1 MSTETTATPEL
12 PELPELQTLSYRE
25 EPVSGDVADGGAEA
39 GLVGVIELDRPKA
52 LNAIN
57 PQMVADLGTLLG
69 ALEGRGLRALVL
81 TGAGKRA
88 FAAGADIKAM
98 AGLSAVEA
106 ERFAQQ
112 GQRVLAGLEHFP
124 APTIAAVNGF
134 ALGGGCE
141 LAMCCDLI
149 LAGPNASFGQPEV
162 KLGVI
167 PGFGGTQRLVR
178 RVGRQRALE
187 LMLTGRTV
195 KAEEAVRLG
204 LALAVSEE
212 SVLEDA
218 LDLARR
224 IAANGPVAV
233 RLVKRAV
240 HETDR
245 LDLAA
250 GLAAEASLFGL
261 CFSTE
266 DQREGMAAFVE
277 RRPAAFR
284 GR

>member
-1 MSTETTATPEL
+1 MTTDRPTVGPFETLTFE
-12 PELPELQTLSYRE
+12 QTDDR
-25 EPVSGDVADGGAEA
+25 
-39 GLVGVIELDRPKA
+39 VGILRLNRPKA
-52 LNAIN
+52 LNALSA
-57 PQMVADLGTLLG
+57 QLVAEFGDAIDQIEPL
-69 ALEGRGLRALVL
+69 GLRALVV
-81 TGAGKRA
+81 TGGPRA
-88 FAAGADIKAM
+88 FAAGADITEM
-98 AGLSAVEA
+98 ADFTALQA
-106 ERFAQQ
+106 EQMARG
-112 GQRVLAGLEHFP
+112 GQRMLGKLEAFS

-149 LAGPNASFGQPEV
+149 LAGANAVFGQPEV

-187 LMLTGRTV
+187 LMMTGRNV
-195 KAEEAVRLG
+195 SSEEAVEIG
-204 LALAVSEE
+204 IALKRTEDDVVEE
-212 SVLEDA
+212 A
-218 LDLARR
+218 MKMARR
-224 IAANGPVAV
+224 IARNGPVAV

-245 LDLAA
+245 LDLEA

-261 CFSTE
+261 CFATD
-266 DQREGMAAFVE
+266 DQTEGMGAFVE
-277 RRPAAFR
+277 KRRAAFT